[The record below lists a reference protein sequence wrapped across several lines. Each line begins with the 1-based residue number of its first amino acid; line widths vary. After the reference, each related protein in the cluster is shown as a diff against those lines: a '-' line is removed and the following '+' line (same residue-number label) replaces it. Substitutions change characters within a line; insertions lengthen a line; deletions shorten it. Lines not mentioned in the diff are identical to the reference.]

1 MGENVIVKSFVEQI
15 NENQRFI
22 ASEFQK
28 VSNDMH
34 YVHELAKKNKKK
46 IRGLKWSVFGL
57 GLAVIVLASEL
68 AERKRCENWLKDEI
82 DELKK
87 TVDNQGKLL
96 ESHDGYILEK
106 IEEEAYEDE
115 ETYGGAADA

>member
-82 DELKK
+82 DELKERAA
-87 TVDNQGKLL
+87 VL
-96 ESHDGYILEK
+96 EGCKAPSDIC
-106 IEEEAYEDE
+106 E
-115 ETYGGAADA
+115 ETDGGAADA